1 MELDRVAHVQIFV
14 VPPAPMKR
22 VAALALQALEI
33 DAAAA
38 EEIDVFVGKIP
49 ADDADDSHGGE
60 EARAHGEVGRRSA
73 QDALGGARWRLD
85 RIESDGADDEY
96 AHLMYFP
103 MIGLRSRTIFAGIFF
118 RSVMIAFAS
127 AAPQPQPRASGEH
140 ALDLD
145 IARGLVPAVVVGRE
159 RDRAEANL
167 RLARELRLLKIG
179 HADHIR
185 FPAAIEMRLRA
196 RGELR
201 PLHTDICPAL
211 MHAGALLARRAREGL
226 GKLRTYRIGE
236 AHVRD
241 DAAAEKRAR
250 PLRGPVDE
258 LIGNDDVARR
268 DLFLQAADG
277 AHRNDALDAELL
289 HGEDI
294 RAEIDL
300 G

>member
-127 AAPQPQPRASGEH
+127 AAPQPQPRASGKRVTTRRMMRC
-140 ALDLD
+140 AKSTFCLSTASTRS
-145 IARGLVPAVVVGRE
+145 ISTS
-159 RDRAEANL
+159 
-167 RLARELRLLKIG
+167 
-179 HADHIR
+179 
-185 FPAAIEMRLRA
+185 PAAS
-196 RGELR
+196 
-201 PLHTDICPAL
+201 
-211 MHAGALLARRAREGL
+211 
-226 GKLRTYRIGE
+226 
-236 AHVRD
+236 
-241 DAAAEKRAR
+241 
-250 PLRGPVDE
+250 
-258 LIGNDDVARR
+258 
-268 DLFLQAADG
+268 FQQS
-277 AHRNDALDAELL
+277 
-289 HGEDI
+289 
-294 RAEIDL
+294 
-300 G
+300 